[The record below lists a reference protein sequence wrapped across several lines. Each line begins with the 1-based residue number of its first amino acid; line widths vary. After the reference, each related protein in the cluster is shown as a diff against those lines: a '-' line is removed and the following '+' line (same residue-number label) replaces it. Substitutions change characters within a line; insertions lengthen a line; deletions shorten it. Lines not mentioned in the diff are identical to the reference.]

1 VSHGII
7 KCRCCGKIISQ
18 CRCIGC
24 SDVFP
29 RWGICDT
36 CSNTEK
42 NGGYGVQKDAILC
55 DIRQKV
61 FDLKALYPH
70 TPIKLIFNVPE
81 NISGPEKIKV
91 EITEVV

>member
-1 VSHGII
+1 MSGNNVH
-7 KCRCCGKIISQ
+7 
-18 CRCIGC
+18 
-24 SDVFP
+24 
-29 RWGICDT
+29 
-36 CSNTEK
+36 
-42 NGGYGVQKDAILC
+42 QKHVILC

-70 TPIKLIFNVPE
+70 TPIKLIFNIPE